1 MAKKYGVKDAPVY
14 GSLAYDLDALVLE
27 RQLEEAGAMP
37 ERRAE
42 AAPVQRRRAE
52 AHTKA
57 QPKTRPSP
65 LLVGGIAVMCALVVV
80 LLLGYVQL
88 TAVGASISQLNSD
101 LSELQTEHVALL
113 TEYEKTFD
121 LATIKSVAE
130 AAGMSKPTSG
140 QIQYIDLSGSD
151 SAVVYSGEP
160 GVTAQV
166 FADVRNSALS
176 VVEFFR

>member
-1 MAKKYGVKDAPVY
+1 MAQKYRHNGAATY

-27 RQLEEAGAMP
+27 RQLEEAGTMP
-37 ERRAE
+37 ERRPERKAE
-42 AAPVQRRRAE
+42 PVQRRRSD
-52 AHTKA
+52 AHAQTKA
-57 QPKTRPSP
+57 RPSA
-65 LLVGGIAVMCALVVV
+65 LVAGAFVTMCALIAL

-88 TAVGASISQLNSD
+88 TAVSASVSELNSD

-121 LATIKSVAE
+121 LATIKAAAE

-151 SAVVYSGEP
+151 TAVVYTGEP
-160 GVTAQV
+160 GVTARV
-166 FADVRNSALS
+166 FADVRQGAASI
-176 VVEFFR
+176 VEFFR

>member
-1 MAKKYGVKDAPVY
+1 MAKKYRVNDSAVY

-42 AAPVQRRRAE
+42 KESAPVQRRRTE
-52 AHTKA
+52 A
-57 QPKTRPSP
+57 QVKTRPSP
-65 LLVGGIAVMCALVVV
+65 LLAVGVVTMCALIVV

-88 TAVGASISQLNSD
+88 TAVGASISQMNND
-101 LSELQTEHVALL
+101 LSDLQTEHVALL

-121 LATIKSVAE
+121 LATIKAVAE
-130 AAGMSKPTSG
+130 AEGMSKPSSG
-140 QIQYIDLSGSD
+140 QIQYIDLSGND

-160 GVTAQV
+160 GVTARV
-166 FADVRNSALS
+166 FADVRHSALS

>member
-1 MAKKYGVKDAPVY
+1 MGKKYRVNESTTY

-42 AAPVQRRRAE
+42 PVQRRRAE
-52 AHTKA
+52 A
-57 QPKTRPSP
+57 QPVAKTRPSP
-65 LLVGGIAVMCALVVV
+65 LLAVGVAAMCALIVV

-88 TAVGASISQLNSD
+88 TTVGTSISQMNNE
-101 LSELQTEHVALL
+101 LSELESEHIALL

-121 LATIKSVAE
+121 LATIKAVAE
-130 AAGMSKPTSG
+130 AEGMSKPTSG
-140 QIQYIDLSGSD
+140 QIQYIDLSGND
-151 SAVVYSGEP
+151 SAVVYSDEP
-160 GVTAQV
+160 SVTAQV
-166 FADVRNSALS
+166 FADVQRSAVS

>member
-1 MAKKYGVKDAPVY
+1 MAKKYRVNDSAVY

-27 RQLEEAGAMP
+27 RQLEEAGTMP
-37 ERRAE
+37 QRRAE

-52 AHTKA
+52 A
-57 QPKTRPSP
+57 QPKAKPSP
-65 LLVGGIAVMCALVVV
+65 LLAMGVAATCALVVI

-88 TAVGASISQLNSD
+88 TAVGASISQMNNELSD
-101 LSELQTEHVALL
+101 LETEHVALL

-121 LATIKSVAE
+121 LATIKAVAE
-130 AAGMSKPTSG
+130 AEGMSKPSSG
-140 QIQYIDLSGSD
+140 QIQYIDLSGND

-160 GVTAQV
+160 SVTAQV
-166 FADVRNSALS
+166 FADVQRSAVS

>member
-1 MAKKYGVKDAPVY
+1 MARKYRANDAATY

-42 AAPVQRRRAE
+42 SAPVQRRRSE
-52 AHTKA
+52 AHA
-57 QPKTRPSP
+57 QAKSRPSP
-65 LLVGGIAVMCALVVV
+65 LLVGGVVTMCALVVV

-88 TAVGASISQLNSD
+88 TAVSASVSQLNNE
-101 LSELQTEHVALL
+101 LTELQTEHVTLL

-160 GVTAQV
+160 GITAQV
-166 FADVRNSALS
+166 FADVRDSALS

>member
-1 MAKKYGVKDAPVY
+1 MAKKYRVNESAVY

-37 ERRAE
+37 ERRPE
-42 AAPVQRRRAE
+42 PVQRRRAE
-52 AHTKA
+52 A
-57 QPKTRPSP
+57 QPKVKTRPSP
-65 LLVGGIAVMCALVVV
+65 LLAMGVAAMCALVVV

-88 TAVGASISQLNSD
+88 TAVGASISQMNNE
-101 LSELQTEHVALL
+101 LSELETEHVALL

-121 LATIKSVAE
+121 LTTIKAVAE
-130 AAGMSKPTSG
+130 AEGMSKPTSG
-140 QIQYIDLSGSD
+140 QIQYIDLSGND

-160 GVTAQV
+160 SVTARV
-166 FADVRNSALS
+166 FADVRHSAAS

>member
-1 MAKKYGVKDAPVY
+1 MGKKYRVNESATY

-42 AAPVQRRRAE
+42 PVQRRRVD
-52 AHTKA
+52 A
-57 QPKTRPSP
+57 QPKAKTRPSP
-65 LLVGGIAVMCALVVV
+65 LLAMGVATMCALVVV

-88 TAVGASISQLNSD
+88 TTVGTSISHMNNE
-101 LSELQTEHVALL
+101 LSELESEHIALL

-121 LATIKSVAE
+121 LATIKAVAE
-130 AAGMSKPTSG
+130 AEGMSKPTSG
-140 QIQYIDLSGSD
+140 QIQYIDLSGND

-160 GVTAQV
+160 SVTAQV
-166 FADVRNSALS
+166 FADVQRSAVS

>member
-1 MAKKYGVKDAPVY
+1 MAKKYRVNESAVY

-42 AAPVQRRRAE
+42 PVQRRRVE
-52 AHTKA
+52 A
-57 QPKTRPSP
+57 QPKVKTRPSP
-65 LLVGGIAVMCALVVV
+65 LLAMGVAAMCALVMV

-88 TAVGASISQLNSD
+88 TTVGASISQMNNE
-101 LSELQTEHVALL
+101 LSELETEHVALL

-121 LATIKSVAE
+121 LTTIKAVAE
-130 AAGMSKPTSG
+130 AEGMSKPTSG
-140 QIQYIDLSGSD
+140 QIQYIDLSGND

-160 GVTAQV
+160 SVTARV
-166 FADVRNSALS
+166 FADVRHSAAS

>member
-1 MAKKYGVKDAPVY
+1 MAKKYRVNESATY

-37 ERRAE
+37 ERRTE
-42 AAPVQRRRAE
+42 PVQRRRTE
-52 AHTKA
+52 A
-57 QPKTRPSP
+57 QPAAKTRPSP
-65 LLVGGIAVMCALVVV
+65 LLAMGVATMCALIVV

-88 TAVGASISQLNSD
+88 TAVGTSISQMTND
-101 LSELQTEHVALL
+101 LSTLETEHVALL

-121 LATIKSVAE
+121 LATIKAVAE
-130 AAGMSKPTSG
+130 AEGMSKPTSG
-140 QIQYIDLSGSD
+140 QIQYIDLSGND

-160 GVTAQV
+160 SVTARV
-166 FADVRNSALS
+166 FADVQRSAVS

>member
-1 MAKKYGVKDAPVY
+1 MGKKYRVNESATY

-42 AAPVQRRRAE
+42 PVQRRRAE
-52 AHTKA
+52 AHTQA
-57 QPKTRPSP
+57 QAKTRPSP
-65 LLVGGIAVMCALVVV
+65 LLAMGVATMCALVVV

-88 TAVGASISQLNSD
+88 TTVGTSISHMNNE
-101 LSELQTEHVALL
+101 LSELESEHIALL

-121 LATIKSVAE
+121 LATIKAVAE
-130 AAGMSKPTSG
+130 AEGMSKPTSG
-140 QIQYIDLSGSD
+140 QIQYIDLSGND

-160 GVTAQV
+160 SVTAQV
-166 FADVRNSALS
+166 FADVQRSAVS

>member
-1 MAKKYGVKDAPVY
+1 MAKKYSVKDAPIY

-37 ERRAE
+37 ERRVE

-52 AHTKA
+52 AHPQVKS
-57 QPKTRPSP
+57 RPSP
-65 LLVGGIAVMCALVVV
+65 LLVSGIAVMCALVVV

-88 TAVGASISQLNSD
+88 TAVGASISQLNND

-113 TEYEKTFD
+113 TEYEETFD
-121 LATIKSVAE
+121 LATIKAVAE

-151 SAVVYSGEP
+151 SAVVYSEEP

-166 FADVRNSALS
+166 FADVRNGALS

>member
-1 MAKKYGVKDAPVY
+1 MGKKYRVNESATY

-37 ERRAE
+37 ERKAE
-42 AAPVQRRRAE
+42 PVQRRRTE
-52 AHTKA
+52 A
-57 QPKTRPSP
+57 QPKTKTRPSP
-65 LLVGGIAVMCALVVV
+65 LVAMGVTAMCALVVV

-88 TAVGASISQLNSD
+88 TAVGASISQMNNE
-101 LSELQTEHVALL
+101 LSELESEHIALL

-121 LATIKSVAE
+121 LATIKAVAE
-130 AAGMSKPTSG
+130 AEGMSKPTSG
-140 QIQYIDLSGSD
+140 QIQYIDLSGND

-160 GVTAQV
+160 SVTAQV
-166 FADVRNSALS
+166 FADVQRSAVS

>member
-1 MAKKYGVKDAPVY
+1 MAQKYRHNGATTY
-14 GSLAYDLDALVLE
+14 GSLAYDLDALVRE

-37 ERRAE
+37 ERSAQRKAE
-42 AAPVQRRRAE
+42 PVQRRRSD
-52 AHTKA
+52 AHAQTKA
-57 QPKTRPSP
+57 RPSA
-65 LLVGGIAVMCALVVV
+65 LVVGGVVAMCALVMV

-88 TAVGASISQLNSD
+88 TAASASVSALNNE
-101 LSELQTEHVALL
+101 LSELQSEHVALL

-121 LATIKSVAE
+121 LATIKATAE

-151 SAVVYSGEP
+151 TAVVYTGEP
-160 GVTAQV
+160 GVTARV
-166 FADVRNSALS
+166 FADVRQSAAS

>member
-1 MAKKYGVKDAPVY
+1 MAKKYRVNESATY

-27 RQLEEAGAMP
+27 RQLEETGTMP
-37 ERRAE
+37 QRRAE

-52 AHTKA
+52 A
-57 QPKTRPSP
+57 QPKAKPSP
-65 LLVGGIAVMCALVVV
+65 LLAMGVAATCALVVI

-88 TAVGASISQLNSD
+88 TAVGASISQMTNELSD
-101 LSELQTEHVALL
+101 LETEHVALL

-121 LATIKSVAE
+121 LATIKAVAE
-130 AAGMSKPTSG
+130 AEGMSKPTSG

-151 SAVVYSGEP
+151 SAVVYGEEP
-160 GVTAQV
+160 GITAQV
-166 FADVRNSALS
+166 FANVQRGAVS

>member
-1 MAKKYGVKDAPVY
+1 MAKKYRVNESAVY

-42 AAPVQRRRAE
+42 PVQRRRAE
-52 AHTKA
+52 A
-57 QPKTRPSP
+57 QPKVKARPSP
-65 LLVGGIAVMCALVVV
+65 LLAMGVAAMCALVVV

-88 TAVGASISQLNSD
+88 TAVGASISQMNNE
-101 LSELQTEHVALL
+101 LSELETEHVALL

-121 LATIKSVAE
+121 LTTIKAVAE
-130 AAGMSKPTSG
+130 AEGMSKPTSG
-140 QIQYIDLSGSD
+140 QIQYIDLSGND

-160 GVTAQV
+160 SVTARV
-166 FADVRNSALS
+166 FADVRHSAAS